1 MKNTNNEKL
10 TWKDAVEIKIN
21 GKTEKDMT
29 EDEIKMAVRAQT
41 LRLRIRRAR

>member
-10 TWKDAVEIKIN
+10 TWKDAVEIKVN

-29 EDEIKMAVRAQT
+29 EDEIKMAVKAQT

>member
-10 TWKDAVEIKIN
+10 TWKDAVSIKVD
-21 GKTEKDMT
+21 GKTENDMT
-29 EDEIKMAVRAQT
+29 EAEIKAAVRAQT

>member
-10 TWKDAVEIKIN
+10 TWKDAVEIKVN
-21 GKTEKDMT
+21 GITEKDMT
-29 EDEIKMAVRAQT
+29 EDEIKMAVKAQR